1 MAGSAE
7 KYASRGGLKLEA
19 ALNAWGDGIAGAVCA
34 DLGCNVGGFTDC
46 LLQYGASRVYAVDT
60 GYGTLAWKLRQD
72 SRVIVMERTNALH
85 TDPWTIAGF
94 TGVDVVTIDLAWT
107 RQERAI
113 PAALAWLRKSSLPP
127 PATSGTI
134 SGLSTSAVR
143 HGCIVTLIKPHYEA
157 DRQTLARANRG
168 VLDPADAK
176 RVADEVLA
184 SLPALG
190 VRVLGCIESPILGGA
205 GKGKRG
211 NVEYLA
217 LLERADQTC
226 R

>member
-1 MAGSAE
+1 MTGSVE

-19 ALNAWGDGIAGAVCA
+19 ALDAWRVGLADAVCA

-46 LLQYGASRVYAVDT
+46 LLQRGASRVYAVDT

-72 SRVIVMERTNALH
+72 SRVVVMERTNALYA
-85 TDPWTIAGF
+85 DPWTITGF
-94 TGVDVVTIDLAWT
+94 AGVDVVTIDLAWT

-113 PAALAWLRKSSLPP
+113 PAALAWLRKSSSSEPTTP
-127 PATSGTI
+127 GTI
-134 SGLSTSAVR
+134 SESPISEVDR
-143 HGCIVTLIKPHYEA
+143 GCIITLIKPHYEA

-176 RVADEVLA
+176 RVTDEVLA

-217 LLERADQTC
+217 LLERAV
-226 R
+226 